1 LRSTATLSRGKR
13 EFSARAI
20 SPVPAFLEAGFKKSF
35 ELFLAQKNGKKMFLS
50 DFLAEKGFE

>member
-50 DFLAEKGFE
+50 DFLAEN